1 MENNMSKVTKQLKQ
15 LQADAHALF
24 IKIHNYHWNVKGM
37 DFSPVH
43 LKTEEIYNNM
53 AVLYDDAAERVIQ
66 LGEMPYLTTTDLAK
80 ATKIKEE
87 KGDSFKSKEIVKNII
102 KDYEYLLASFQELS
116 DLADE
121 ANDKATTAFA
131 DDNVAILEKELW
143 MLGSMLK

>member
-1 MENNMSKVTKQLKQ
+1 MSKVTKQLKQ

-24 IKIHNYHWNVKGM
+24 IKIHNYHWNVTGM
-37 DFSPVH
+37 DFAPVH
-43 LKTEEIYNNM
+43 AKTEEIYNSM
-53 AVLYDDAAERVIQ
+53 SLLYDDTAERVIQ
-66 LGEMPYLTTTDLAK
+66 LGEKPYLTMTDLAK

-102 KDYEYLLASFQELS
+102 GDFEYLLNSFQELS
-116 DLADE
+116 DAADD

-131 DDNVAILEKELW
+131 DDNVAVLEKELW

>member
-1 MENNMSKVTKQLKQ
+1 MSKVTKQLKQ

-53 AVLYDDAAERVIQ
+53 ALLYDDTAERVIQ
-66 LGEMPYLTTTDLAK
+66 LGEKPHLTMGALAK
-80 ATKIKEE
+80 ASNIKEE

-102 KDYEYLLASFQELS
+102 EDFEYLHKSFQDLS
-116 DLADE
+116 DAADD
-121 ANDKATTAFA
+121 ANDKATAAFA
-131 DDNVAILEKELW
+131 DDNVAVLEKELW

>member
-1 MENNMSKVTKQLKQ
+1 MSKVTKQLKQ

-43 LKTEEIYNNM
+43 AKTEEIYNNM
-53 AVLYDDAAERVIQ
+53 AVLYDDTAERVIQ
-66 LGEMPYLTTTDLAK
+66 LGDKPYLTIGELVK

-87 KGDSFKSKEIVKNII
+87 KGDTFKSKEIVKHLVN
-102 KDYEYLLASFQELS
+102 DFEYLHKSFQELS
-116 DLADE
+116 DE
-121 ANDKATTAFA
+121 ADKAGDKITAAFA